1 MEANF
6 RQFREPYLSTARV
19 TTSHNRE
26 SSRMKIEQLSSTLNF
41 EGTETESR
49 NQKSYAGLNSYEV
62 DILNCSFINSYAIT
76 QF

>member
-1 MEANF
+1 MLILKFVSLTVFVISA
-6 RQFREPYLSTARV
+6 QY
-19 TTSHNRE
+19 TTDRE

-49 NQKSYAGLNSYEV
+49 NQKSYADLNSYEV